1 MLILGDRSETLVAA
15 FAALQLGIPVAH
27 IQGGEVSGSV
37 DGIQRHA
44 ITKLSHL
51 HFAETERARQ
61 TILRLGEEK
70 WRVHRVGAPYLDF
83 ISQKLYTSER
93 EVRAKF
99 RLHPRE
105 PFLLVLQHSETTAPE
120 RSEVEMNETLTAV
133 ASTGLRAI
141 VAYPCSD
148 QGYEGIVRAI
158 EAHRG
163 NPLFSI
169 HTNIPAED
177 FIGLQA
183 CASVLVGNS
192 SAAIYEAPYLQLPAV
207 SVGSRQRK
215 REREN
220 NIIDVS
226 PERTAIAR
234 AIYTARFDS
243 LFRVG
248 LERVR
253 HLYGDGRAY
262 KRIVNILRKAPPRE
276 RLFKKRLTRYS
287 IRRQFFDF
295 YIKPF
300 TDRLRI

>member
-1 MLILGDRSETLVAA
+1 
-15 FAALQLGIPVAH
+15 
-27 IQGGEVSGSV
+27 
-37 DGIQRHA
+37 
-44 ITKLSHL
+44 
-51 HFAETERARQ
+51 
-61 TILRLGEEK
+61 
-70 WRVHRVGAPYLDF
+70 
-83 ISQKLYTSER
+83 
-93 EVRAKF
+93 
-99 RLHPRE
+99 
-105 PFLLVLQHSETTAPE
+105 
-120 RSEVEMNETLTAV
+120 
-133 ASTGLRAI
+133 
-141 VAYPCSD
+141 
-148 QGYEGIVRAI
+148 
-158 EAHRG
+158 
-163 NPLFSI
+163 
-169 HTNIPAED
+169 
-177 FIGLQA
+177 
-183 CASVLVGNS
+183 VLVGNS